1 MGGSE
6 TSSLKPVVGECNH
19 ICNMYTQVQEA
30 VHPLQLP
37 SVCGGDEI
45 HVLWWKSSWWV
56 SIFRFVCIP
65 VQVLNPTMTKCVG
78 GEGAR
83 GGGGG

>member
-1 MGGSE
+1 M
-6 TSSLKPVVGECNH
+6 
-19 ICNMYTQVQEA
+19 QEA

-56 SIFRFVCIP
+56 SIFRFVCTHCIA

-83 GGGGG
+83 GGGGENH